1 MKGEFIVKT
10 PLSPSLRNQLERAV
24 VRAREVAEAGA
35 CVALESLAVHERD
48 PYRHMSREQ
57 RALRNR
63 LRAHGRQLG
72 DRRHAGTGR
81 QGIDHLVHEC
91 AYEHWHSMLFARF
104 LAENDLLIEPS
115 TGVAVTL
122 EECEELA
129 QEEGLDRWTLA
140 SRYAHRM
147 LPQVFRPNH
156 PAFEVQ
162 LAREH
167 RLKLEQL
174 VEGLPNAV
182 FDATDSLGWV
192 YQFWQARK
200 KAEVNDSEQKI
211 GAEHLPAVTQLFTEP
226 YMVRFLLDNSLGA
239 WWAAQRL
246 SLSDLEAAASEAELR
261 RMAALPG
268 MPLEYLR
275 FVQCDNTTEP
285 AGWRPAAS
293 AFDAWPA
300 DLGELRLLDPC
311 CGSGHFLVAAL
322 SMLVPM
328 RMERE
333 RLTAHAAVDAVL
345 RDNLFGLEI
354 DPRCLAVAAFAM
366 ALSAWRWPGAGG
378 IRPLPELNLA
388 CSGLSPNATREEWH
402 ALAEHAAAA
411 GGMSPE
417 RDLFGV
423 EDTLLSAPL
432 RSSLDHLHDLFQ
444 QASLLGSLIDPRAL
458 KEDLFRGGYE
468 SVRELFAAVLKHER
482 ADAEQI
488 ERAVAAQGMA
498 RAAELLAG
506 RYHLVITNVP
516 YLARGKQDE
525 PLREFCGRHYGAA
538 KSDLA
543 TVFLERCL
551 SLCAEGGSASLV
563 LPQKLLFQSSYRK
576 LRERLLQEE
585 TWHLL
590 ALLGP
595 GAFETI
601 SGEVVQAI
609 LLTLSRSD
617 PAVTPAE
624 PPEEIGD
631 WAGRLL
637 DQAMAQGRVG
647 REPSRPH
654 DLLNL
659 EMGLHGGL
667 SDLREQVVQRLKE
680 EAARGS
686 VPHSDDA
693 AVGTMYGLDV
703 SDCGSPSKKAARLP
717 ASELT
722 GVRQRKQLDNPD
734 ATITLRAASGTGYV
748 GDYAECLQGLTTGD
762 DPRLRRLFW
771 EFSPH
776 VSYSSS
782 WERLQGPSKRSGIFG
797 GRESL
802 VDARITKGSCGLG
815 TLRGRRAWGKRGVA
829 IDRVGSLE
837 AALYC
842 GDFYHSLIP
851 VIVPHNSRHIVAF
864 AAFSQ
869 SGELQSA
876 ARRTGQ
882 SLNIDNGY
890 FARFEFDLDRWIQL
904 GGKLYP
910 NGLPHPFSDDPTQWI
925 FHGHPCGSVIW
936 DQEAK
941 RTAHGPLRT
950 DASVLQVAVARVL
963 GYCWPAEQAA
973 DMELANEQREWVRRC
988 DALHG
993 LADEDGIVCISP
1005 VRGEASA
1012 AQRLR
1017 GLLAASYGEI
1027 WSESVLTGL
1036 LAEVGAR
1043 TLDDWLRHRFFE
1055 QHCKLFHNRPFLWH
1069 IWDGRRDGF
1078 HALVNYHELAA
1089 GDGKG
1094 RQLLETL
1101 TYSYLGDWITRQQD
1115 AVTRSDAG
1123 AEGRLEA
1130 ALELQKRLAAIREGE
1145 PPFDLFVRWKPID
1158 QQPIGWEP
1166 DIDDGVRLNIRPF
1179 MADDIPGGRRGA
1191 GILRFKPNIHWRKDR
1206 GREPLSRGRRSK
1218 PPWLQ
1223 DDSWDPDDVR
1233 ELRPQDDY
1241 PWFWRNDEFTGDR
1254 VNDVPLTIAEK
1265 HMARSRKAS
1274 TETHR

>member
-1 MKGEFIVKT
+1 MKT

-24 VRAREVAEAGA
+24 VSAREVAEAGA
-35 CVALESLAVHERD
+35 RVALESLAVHERD
-48 PYRHMSREQ
+48 PYRHMSPEQ

-72 DRRHAGTGR
+72 DRRHAGTGH

-147 LPQVFRPNH
+147 LPQVFRPDH

-174 VEGLPNAV
+174 VEGLPSAV
-182 FDATDSLGWV
+182 IDATDSLGWV
-192 YQFWQARK
+192 YQFWQSRK

-211 GAEHLPAVTQLFTEP
+211 GAEQLPAVTQLFTEP

-246 SLSDLEAAASEAELR
+246 SDSDLNAAASEAELR
-261 RMAALPG
+261 RKAALPG
-268 MPLEYLR
+268 MPLDYLR
-275 FVQCDNTTEP
+275 FVQRENSTEHT
-285 AGWRPAAS
+285 GWRPATG
-293 AFDAWPA
+293 AFEAWP
-300 DLGELRLLDPC
+300 DHLEELRILDPC

-333 RLTAHAAVDAVL
+333 ALTAHAAVDAVL

-354 DPRCLAVAAFAM
+354 DPRCVAVAAFAV

-378 IRPLPELNLA
+378 FRPLPELNLA
-388 CSGLSPNATREEWH
+388 CSGLAPNATREEWH

-411 GGMSPE
+411 SGMSPE

-423 EDTLLSAPL
+423 EETLLSAPL
-432 RSSLDHLHDLFQ
+432 GGSLDALHDLFR
-444 QASLLGSLIDPRAL
+444 QAPLLGSLIDPRAL
-458 KEDLFRGGYE
+458 KTDLFRGGYE
-468 SVRELFAAVLKHER
+468 SVRSLFAAVLRHER
-482 ADAEQI
+482 ADDEQI

-498 RAAELLAG
+498 RAAELLAD

-525 PLREFCGRHYGAA
+525 PLREFCEHHYGAA
-538 KSDLA
+538 KGDLA

-551 SLCAEGGSASLV
+551 SLCEEGGSASLV
-563 LPQKLLFQSSYRK
+563 LPQNWLFLSSYRK
-576 LRERLLQEE
+576 LRERLLKNEI
-585 TWHLL
+585 WHLI
-590 ALLGP
+590 ARLGP

-601 SGEVVQAI
+601 SGEVVKAI
-609 LLTLSRSD
+609 LLTLSRSN
-617 PAVTPAE
+617 PAATPAE
-624 PPEEIGD
+624 PPEKLDD

-637 DQAMAQGRVG
+637 DQAMAEGGVG
-647 REPSRPH
+647 KEPGGPR
-654 DLLNL
+654 DFLNL
-659 EMGLHGGL
+659 EMGLHGAL
-667 SDLREQVVQRLKE
+667 SDLREQVMQRLKE
-680 EAARGS
+680 EAVRGP
-686 VPHSDDA
+686 VPQPDNA

-717 ASELT
+717 ASEIT
-722 GVRQRKQLDNPD
+722 GVRQRRQLDNPD
-734 ATITLRAASGTGYV
+734 ATITLRAASGIGYV

-762 DPRLRRLFW
+762 DPRLKRLFW

-776 VSYSSS
+776 VAYSSS
-782 WERLQGPSKRSGIFG
+782 WEPLQGPCKKSGIFG

-802 VDARITKGSCGLG
+802 VDARVTKGSCGLG
-815 TLRGRRAWGKRGVA
+815 TLRGRSAWGKRGVA

-837 AALYC
+837 SALYC

-851 VIVPHNSRHIVAF
+851 VIVPRNSSHIVAF

-876 ARRTGQ
+876 ARRTNQ
-882 SLNIDNGY
+882 SLSIDNGY
-890 FARFEFDLDRWIQL
+890 FARFEFDLDRWMQL
-904 GGKLYP
+904 GSKLYP

-941 RTAHGPLRT
+941 RTTHGPLRT

-963 GYCWPAEQAA
+963 GYRWLAEQDA
-973 DMELANEQREWVRRC
+973 DMELADEQREWVRRC

-993 LADEDGIVCISP
+993 LADEDGVVCISP
-1005 VRGEASA
+1005 VKGEASA

-1017 GLLAASYGEI
+1017 DLLAASYGEK
-1027 WSESVLTGL
+1027 WNESVLTGL
-1036 LAEVGAR
+1036 LAKNGAR

-1078 HALVNYHELAA
+1078 HALVNYHKLAA

-1101 TYSYLGDWITRQQD
+1101 TYSYLGDWITRQRD
-1115 AVTRSDAG
+1115 AVTHGDGG
-1123 AEGRLEA
+1123 AEGRVEA
-1130 ALELQKRLAAIREGE
+1130 ALALQKRLVAIREGE
-1145 PPFDLFVRWKPID
+1145 RPFDLFIRWKPID

-1179 MADDIPGGRRGA
+1179 MADNIPGGRRGA
-1191 GILRFKPNIHWRKDR
+1191 GILRCKPNIHWRKDR
-1206 GREPLSRGRRSK
+1206 GREPA
-1218 PPWLQ
+1218 
-1223 DDSWDPDDVR
+1223 R
-1233 ELRPQDDY
+1233 EADRF
-1241 PWFWRNDEFTGDR
+1241 PWFWSDGEFTGDR
-1254 VNDVPLTIAEK
+1254 VNDVHLK
-1265 HMARSRKAS
+1265 RSDKQDVRARI
-1274 TETHR
+1274 